1 MSQTL
6 THSEHHAPADNYQM
20 EAARWS
26 MGRNVLFFIALV
38 SVAACVAG
46 YFQDP
51 DRFFRSYLVAFTF
64 TCAIGLGAFFFV
76 MVQYMTGSAA
86 SVTVRRIM
94 ENIMITLPV
103 GAILFLPLAF
113 GLKSI
118 YSWTDP
124 AVMQSTAALKAKSGF
139 LTENFFILR
148 TYAFFL
154 LWSVWIFAIY
164 HQSTKQ
170 DTARSARQMYII
182 ARWSAPG
189 LFFVVVAGSL
199 ASFDWLMS
207 VQPSWY
213 STIFGLYYLS
223 GGALAFM
230 SVVTLVCLGFRRAG
244 LLTNSI
250 NVEHYHDLGKW
261 LFALTAFYTYI
272 AFAQYLLIWYAN
284 LPEETSFFRARME
297 GSWLWLS
304 LSLPF
309 LRFFIPFFILLCR
322 PAKRNLKVIGTIAGY
337 SLVMEFIDLH
347 WVVMPVH
354 YPHGITLSWMDFATL
369 AATVSICGLQ
379 FWNRFRRHKMV
390 PVGDLRFEQSLHF
403 ENA

>member
-1 MSQTL
+1 MSESI
-6 THSEHHAPADNYQM
+6 HSEHAADNYQM
-20 EAARWS
+20 ETARWS
-26 MGRNVLFFIALV
+26 TGRNVLFLIALI

-46 YFQDP
+46 YIEDP
-51 DRFFRSYLVAFTF
+51 ARFFRSYLVAFTF
-64 TCAIGLGAFFFV
+64 TSAIGLGAFFFV
-76 MVQYMTGSAA
+76 MVKYMAGSAA

-94 ENIMITLPV
+94 ENVMVTLPM
-103 GAILFLPLAF
+103 GAILFVPLIF
-113 GLKSI
+113 GLKYV

-124 AVMQSTAALKAKSGF
+124 TVMQSSSALKAKSAF
-139 LTENFFILR
+139 LTENFFVLR

-154 LWSVWIFAIY
+154 LWSIWIFAIY

-170 DTARSARQMYII
+170 DTQRSVRQMYVI

-189 LFFVVVAGSL
+189 LFLVIVAGSL
-199 ASFDWLMS
+199 AAFDWLMS

-213 STIFGLYYLS
+213 STIFGLYYLA

-244 LLTNSI
+244 ILTNSI

-284 LPEETSFFRARME
+284 IPEETKFYRVRAE

-304 LSLPF
+304 LALPF

-322 PAKRNLKVIGTIAGY
+322 PAKRNLKVIGAIAAY

-354 YPHGITLSWMDFATL
+354 YPNGITLSWMDLATL
-369 AATVSICGLQ
+369 GATVSICGLQ